1 LIKGNES
8 FHEHG
13 TIGGSYLDSQ
23 PSLIIKII
31 TIYLLSSVIE
41 ILYKKVNKDNKK
53 IYVYL
58 KIQCGIEFKV
68 NLDNKKYI
76 NKIKMQLLKIT
87 KYRYRNARQIL
98 SIKVNY
104 KEIILH
110 WSEAMEVC
118 SGDG

>member
-98 SIKVNY
+98 SIKVNN